1 MSDPHHAR
9 AEVLLKQ
16 MYGSDARFR
25 EGQWEAIRE
34 IAVDRG
40 RLLVV
45 ERTGWGKSLVYFL
58 STRLLRD
65 AGAGP
70 TLLVSPLRA
79 LMRNQL
85 EMARGLGI
93 RPATINSDNTEEWDA
108 VELQLLRDQ
117 CDILLIAPERLN
129 NERFLNNVLARIRG
143 RVGLFVV
150 DEAHCISDWGHDFR
164 PDYRRI
170 VRVVQALPSNV
181 PVLCTTATANTR
193 VIDDVVAQIGSD
205 LNVQR
210 GALTRA
216 SLRLFN
222 IQLADQSER
231 LAWLAQHLPN
241 LAGSGIV
248 YCLTV
253 NDVRRVASWL
263 NENGIDAR
271 PYYADLPEEERTG
284 AEEALLGNR
293 IKCLVATTALGMG
306 YDKPDLGFVIHFQR
320 PGSVIAYYQ
329 QVGRAGR
336 AVDSAFGILLSGR
349 EDDEIQEYFIRSA
362 FPPERAM
369 LEITN
374 LLEPTRG
381 LSVFEIMNALNYSF
395 GTIEKA
401 LKLLELDGAVTREN
415 RRYFRTPNNWQPD
428 TARTEAVTALRLREL
443 EEMRSYVALDR
454 CLMEFLA
461 QALDDPAAARCGRC
475 MNCTGKLP
483 KRDLDDGLKQRAVT
497 FLRQE
502 ALVIEPRRQ
511 WQSGASALVSGRIPA
526 ELRPSTGRVLSIYG
540 DAGWGREVARCKYQ
554 TREFGDKLVAASAE
568 MIQTRWQP
576 DPPPVWVTAVPSLRD
591 PTLVY
596 TFAARLAQ
604 RLGLPFVPVLRKTI
618 ERPAQK
624 SMQNSAQQLRN
635 VIDAFEVVGEV
646 PNDPVLLIDD
656 VVDSRW
662 TLTVVSWLLLKNGSG
677 PVYPFALASATVGGS

>member
-1 MSDPHHAR
+1 MSDPQR
-9 AEVLLKQ
+9 AKAEALLKQ
-16 MYGSDARFR
+16 MYGSNARFR
-25 EGQWEAIRE
+25 EGQWDAIRE
-34 IAVDRG
+34 IAVNRG

-45 ERTGWGKSLVYFL
+45 QRTGWGKSLVYFL

-85 EMARGLGI
+85 DMARGLGI

-108 VELQLLRDQ
+108 VELQLLQDE

-129 NERFLNNVLARIRG
+129 NERFLTNVLARIRG

-170 VRVVQALPSNV
+170 VRVLQALPLNV

-205 LNVQR
+205 LKVQR

-222 IQLADQSER
+222 VQLADQSER
-231 LAWLAQHLPN
+231 LTWLAQHLPN

-253 NDVRRVASWL
+253 NDVRRVAGWL
-263 NENGIDAR
+263 NENGIEAR
-271 PYYADLPEEERTG
+271 PYYADLLEEERTG
-284 AEEALLGNR
+284 AEEALLGNQ

-369 LEITN
+369 QEIID
-374 LLEPTRG
+374 LVGPTRG

-401 LKLLELDGAVTREN
+401 LKLLELDGAVTREK
-415 RRYFRTPNNWQPD
+415 RRYSRTPNVWQPD

-443 EEMRSYVALDR
+443 EEMRRYVALDC

-483 KRDLDDGLKQRAVT
+483 KRDLNEQLKQRAIE
-497 FLRQE
+497 FLRGS
-502 ALVIEPRRQ
+502 ALVIEPRKQ
-511 WQSGASALVSGRIPA
+511 WQSGASALVSGRIPD
-526 ELRPSTGRVLSIYG
+526 ELRASTGRVLSIYG

-554 TREFGDKLVAASAE
+554 TREFGDELAAASAE
-568 MIQTRWQP
+568 MIQERWQP
-576 DPPPVWVTAVPSLRD
+576 GPPPEWVTAVPSLRD

-662 TLTVVSWLLLKNGSG
+662 TLTVVSWLLRKNGSG
-677 PVYPFALASATVGGS
+677 PVYPFALASATVGSS